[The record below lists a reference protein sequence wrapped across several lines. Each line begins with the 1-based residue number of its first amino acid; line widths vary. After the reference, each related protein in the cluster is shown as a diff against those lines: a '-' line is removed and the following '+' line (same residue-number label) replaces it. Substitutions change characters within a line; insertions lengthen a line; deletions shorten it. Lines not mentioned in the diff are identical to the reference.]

1 MVVFKLRSKERES
14 AKEREREQVV
24 IAFLAE
30 GIAYAKARRLGHVW
44 PG

>member
-1 MVVFKLRSKERES
+1 MVIFKLRSRERES

-30 GIAYAKARRLGHVW
+30 GIACAKARRLGHV
-44 PG
+44 